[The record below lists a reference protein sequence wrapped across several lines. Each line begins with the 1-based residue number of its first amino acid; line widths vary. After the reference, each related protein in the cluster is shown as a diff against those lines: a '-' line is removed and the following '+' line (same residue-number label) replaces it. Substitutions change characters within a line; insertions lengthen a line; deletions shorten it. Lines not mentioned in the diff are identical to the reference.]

1 MVKGFVIQ
9 FRRGRRTQHDR
20 HFLIEI
26 PECDSREKA
35 TKYKDKEVSWTSPGK
50 EKKVI
55 KGVVSSAHGNSGVLR
70 CIFERGLPGQSI
82 GTEVEVEGFA
92 SDKGKKVK
100 EVNKTDVNSEQEA

>member
-1 MVKGFVIQ
+1 MSY
-9 FRRGRRTQHDR
+9 RRGRRTQHER

-26 PECDSREKA
+26 PGCDSREKA
-35 TKYKDKEVSWTSPGK
+35 TKYSGKEVTWISSGK
-50 EKKVI
+50 EKKII
-55 KGVVSSAHGNSGVLR
+55 KGVVSSAHGNGGIIR

-92 SDKGKKVK
+92 SDKSKKVK